1 MRTGRFKKKVILG
14 LLAFIL
20 AGFLGSGRQAPAA
33 PVPDPW
39 SPERVL
45 QGLSGR
51 YCRLNAFTAAY
62 RRVASTPAMEQV
74 FKSSSHQVAT
84 GIIYW
89 ARPDRLKLEQV
100 SPQPE
105 LIVTD
110 GSIVWWHLLGE
121 HLVYRYRNVDV
132 ANELKPLLVFLSG
145 LDSLSRDFSAI
156 VAPLD
161 STRPNQHGLYLNP
174 KVADESRGQL
184 TLWCDET
191 FALTGFRLASVTGET
206 SDFFL
211 TSLKENP
218 SLKPATF
225 TFQVPDATEVIDE
238 EEQ

>member
-1 MRTGRFKKKVILG
+1 MRTRWFKKKVILG

-33 PVPDPW
+33 PVPDLW

-132 ANELKPLLVFLSG
+132 ANEFKPFH
-145 LDSLSRDFSAI
+145 
-156 VAPLD
+156 P
-161 STRPNQHGLYLNP
+161 
-174 KVADESRGQL
+174 
-184 TLWCDET
+184 
-191 FALTGFRLASVTGET
+191 LASGPFHPLA
-206 SDFFL
+206 SGPFHPLASGPFHPL
-211 TSLKENP
+211 ASGPFHPLASGP
-218 SLKPATF
+218 FHPLASGPF
-225 TFQVPDATEVIDE
+225 H
-238 EEQ
+238 